1 MRRMVI
7 AVAAAAVVAA
17 SARTLAQQD
26 NATIVVQQD
35 PTVAAP
41 GKWKAGGSIEFWT
54 VREEQPGPSGGTIE
68 RNLQQGGWS
77 FFAGYGDLT
86 AQVTHRS
93 GAGDFSGSNTPQ
105 TFTGNARRSE
115 DELVLR
121 WLISGLAT
129 RYFVPYVLGGY
140 AWVDSK
146 RSFNATDGST
156 FACSGSG
163 NQQAR
168 VKFDAPTL
176 GLGAIFPFN
185 ERFGLRVDGRYKPY
199 KVSAHA
205 DGCNDVSGNADGGDF
220 TATGYYNFGGG
231 WNAQIGARRQSLP
244 GIPNA
249 PGGASFGV
257 RSTGLFGMLGYT
269 YAF

>member
-1 MRRMVI
+1 MPKVVI
-7 AVAAAAVVAA
+7 AVAALALVAA
-17 SARTLAQQD
+17 SAPTLAQQD
-26 NATIVVQQD
+26 KATIVVQQD

-41 GKWKAGGSIEFWT
+41 GQWKAGGSIEFWT

-68 RNLQQGGWS
+68 RNLQQAGWS
-77 FFAGYGDLT
+77 FFAGY
-86 AQVTHRS
+86 S
-93 GAGDFSGSNTPQ
+93 DFTLQS
-105 TFTGNARRSE
+105 FTGNSRRSE

-121 WLISGLAT
+121 WLITALST
-129 RYFVPYVLGGY
+129 RYFVPYLLGGY
-140 AWVDSK
+140 AWIDSK

-156 FACSGSG
+156 FACSGTG

-168 VKFDAPTL
+168 VKFDAPMA
-176 GLGAIFPFN
+176 GIGAIFPFN
-185 ERFGLRVDGRYKPY
+185 ERLGLRVDGRYKPY
-199 KVSAHA
+199 NVNAHA
-205 DGCNDVSGNADGGDF
+205 DGCADVDGGANGGDI

-231 WNAQIGARRQSLP
+231 WNAQLGARYQSLP

-249 PGGASFGV
+249 PAGASFGL